1 MPEYTWPPQD
11 QRRLMGTRIS
21 RIDGLEK
28 STGRAKY
35 TSDTNKP
42 GLLFGAMLTSPHAH
56 AKVMS
61 IDISDAKNMKG
72 VTAVSIV
79 AKPGTEIQWAG
90 AEIATVAAVSE
101 ELANDAIRKIKV
113 EYEVL
118 PHLVREENLAKAGA
132 RAKAAGEQ
140 LTGDVDQ
147 GFKDADVVMEGE
159 YGIPVLT
166 HCCLEPHGSALE
178 WTGDKINFWPST
190 QNVSGIGGDLAKS
203 LGNQGK
209 EFEMPATSI
218 HVHMDHIGGGFGS
231 KFAADSW
238 GLEAAKLSKQS
249 GGKPVKLYLD
259 RRTELTIAGV
269 RPSAFAKIK
278 IGAKKDGTIT
288 TWQSDSWASGGFAGG
303 GSPPIP
309 YVLVNIPNKRLNH
322 TAVSINAG
330 GARAWRAPNHQQA
343 CYLSHSA
350 FEDLAAKLNMDP
362 VDVLAKNADL
372 TPRPDVYRLQLAKA
386 SELMDWKK
394 KWHPRG
400 DQTPGPIKR
409 GVGVAISTWQGGG
422 HASQCRCNIHSD
434 GSVEVELGSQDLGTG
449 TRTCITIVAA
459 ETFGLPMSAVKVVI
473 GDNSLPVS
481 GGSGGSTTIGGVSS
495 STRKATLNALDK
507 LLDVAAPVLGVPKEQ
522 LEAVDGKI
530 QQKGN
535 ASKSL
540 TWKAACAKLGASTI
554 SEMGVNDPKNPG
566 KLMSA
571 GVGGCQ
577 MAEVSVDTETGIVKM
592 IKAVAVQDVG
602 TLVNLKTAESQIFGG
617 CIMNICGALMEER
630 IMDQKLGRMLN
641 ADMEFNK
648 LAGIGDIGEIVV
660 HINTEA
666 QFDGRGVIGLGEPAA
681 IALLTAIGNAVAN
694 AIGVRVPNMP
704 MTPDHVLDAL
714 ERRTA

>member
-1 MPEYTWPPQD
+1 MPEYTWPAQD
-11 QRRLMGTRIS
+11 QRRLMGKRIS
-21 RIDGLEK
+21 RIDGLQK
-28 STGRAKY
+28 STGTAKY
-35 TSDTNKP
+35 SSDTNKQ
-42 GLLFGAMLTSPHAH
+42 GMLFGALLTSPHAH
-56 AKVMS
+56 AKVVS
-61 IDISDAKNMKG
+61 VDTSEAEKMKG
-72 VTAVSIV
+72 VTAVGV
-79 AKPGTEIQWAG
+79 MAKPGTEIQWAG
-90 AEIATVAAVSE
+90 AEIAAVAAVSE

-118 PHLVREENLAKAGA
+118 PHLVKEDDLAKAGP

-140 LTGDVDQ
+140 LTGDPEQ
-147 GFKDADVVMEGE
+147 GFKEADVVMEGE

-166 HCCLEPHGSALE
+166 HCCLESHGQALE
-178 WTGDKINFWPST
+178 WVADGIHFWPST
-190 QNVSGIGGDLAKS
+190 QNVSGIGGDLGKS
-203 LGNQGK
+203 LQI
-209 EFEMPATSI
+209 PATQI

-238 GLEAAKLSKQS
+238 GVQCAKLSKDS
-249 GGKPVKLYLD
+249 GGKPVKLFLD
-259 RRTELTIAGV
+259 RQTELTIAGV

-288 TWQSDSWASGGFAGG
+288 SWDSTSWASGGFTGG

-309 YVLVNIPNKRLNH
+309 YVFVNIPNKRLNH

-330 GARAWRAPNHQQA
+330 GSRAWRAPNHQQA

-350 FEDLAAKLNMDP
+350 IDDLAAKLNMDP
-362 VDVLAKNADL
+362 VDVMAKNADL
-372 TPRPDVYRLQLAKA
+372 TPRGDVYRLQLAKA
-386 SELMDWKK
+386 SQLMDWKK

-400 DQTPGPIKR
+400 DSGSGHIKR
-409 GVGVAISTWQGGG
+409 GVGVAMSTWQGGG
-422 HASQCRCNIHSD
+422 HASQCRCNIHPD

-449 TRTCITIVAA
+449 TRTCINIVAA

-473 GDNSLPVS
+473 GDNGLPVS

-507 LLDVAAPVLGVPKEQ
+507 LLDVASPVLGVPKEQ
-522 LEAVDGKI
+522 LEAVDGKV

-535 ASKSL
+535 SAKSL
-540 TWKAACAKLGASTI
+540 TWKQACAKLGTKTI

-571 GVGGCQ
+571 GVGGVQ
-577 MAEVSVDTETGIVKM
+577 MAEVSVDVETGIVKM
-592 IKAVAVQDVG
+592 VKAVAVQDVG

-630 IMDQKLGRMLN
+630 VMDQKLGRVLN
-641 ADMEFNK
+641 ADMEFYK

-660 HINTEA
+660 HINTEP
-666 QFDGRGVIGLGEPAA
+666 QFDSRGVIGLGEPAA

-694 AIGVRVPNMP
+694 AIGVRVPRMP
-704 MTPDHVLDAL
+704 MTPDHVLAAL
-714 ERRTA
+714 ERRNA

>member
-1 MPEYTWPPQD
+1 MPEYTWPAQD
-11 QRRLMGTRIS
+11 QRRLMGKRIS
-21 RIDGLEK
+21 RIDGLQK
-28 STGRAKY
+28 STGTAKY
-35 TSDTNKP
+35 SSDTNKQ
-42 GLLFGAMLTSPHAH
+42 GMLFGALLTSPHAH
-56 AKVMS
+56 AKVVS
-61 IDISDAKNMKG
+61 VDTSEAEKMKG
-72 VTAVSIV
+72 VTAVGV
-79 AKPGTEIQWAG
+79 MAKPGTEIQWAG
-90 AEIATVAAVSE
+90 AEIAAVAAVSE

-118 PHLVREENLAKAGA
+118 PHLVKEDDLAKAGP

-140 LTGDVDQ
+140 VTGDPEQ
-147 GFKDADVVMEGE
+147 GFKEADVVMEGE

-166 HCCLEPHGSALE
+166 HCCLESHGQALE
-178 WTGDKINFWPST
+178 WVADGIHFWPST
-190 QNVSGIGGDLAKS
+190 QNVSGIGGDLGKS
-203 LGNQGK
+203 LQI
-209 EFEMPATSI
+209 PATQI

-238 GLEAAKLSKQS
+238 GVQCAKLSKDS
-249 GGKPVKLYLD
+249 GGKPVKLFLD
-259 RRTELTIAGV
+259 RQTELTIAGV

-288 TWQSDSWASGGFAGG
+288 SWDSTSWASGGFTGG

-309 YVLVNIPNKRLNH
+309 YVFVNIPNKRLNH

-330 GARAWRAPNHQQA
+330 GSRAWRAPNHQQA

-350 FEDLAAKLNMDP
+350 IDDLAAKLNMDP
-362 VDVLAKNADL
+362 VDVMAKNADL
-372 TPRPDVYRLQLAKA
+372 TPRGDVYRLQLAKA
-386 SELMDWKK
+386 SQLMDWKK

-400 DQTPGPIKR
+400 DSGSGHIKR
-409 GVGVAISTWQGGG
+409 GVGVAMSTWQGGG
-422 HASQCRCNIHSD
+422 HASQCRCNIHPD

-449 TRTCITIVAA
+449 TRTCINIVAA

-473 GDNSLPVS
+473 GDNGLPVS

-507 LLDVAAPVLGVPKEQ
+507 LLDVASPVLGVPKEQ
-522 LEAVDGKI
+522 LEAVDGKV

-535 ASKSL
+535 SAKSL
-540 TWKAACAKLGASTI
+540 TWKQACAKLGTKTI

-571 GVGGCQ
+571 GVGGVQ
-577 MAEVSVDTETGIVKM
+577 MAEVSVDVETGIVKM
-592 IKAVAVQDVG
+592 VKAVAVQDVG

-630 IMDQKLGRMLN
+630 VMDQKLGRVLN
-641 ADMEFNK
+641 ADMEFYK

-660 HINTEA
+660 HINTEP
-666 QFDGRGVIGLGEPAA
+666 QFDSRGVIGLGEPAA

-694 AIGVRVPNMP
+694 AIGVRVPRMP
-704 MTPDHVLDAL
+704 MTPDHVLAAL
-714 ERRTA
+714 ERRNA